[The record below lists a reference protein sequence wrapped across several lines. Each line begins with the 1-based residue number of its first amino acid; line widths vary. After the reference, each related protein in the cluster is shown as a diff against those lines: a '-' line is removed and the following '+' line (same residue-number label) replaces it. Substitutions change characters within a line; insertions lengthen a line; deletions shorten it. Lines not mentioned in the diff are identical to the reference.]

1 MRSYH
6 LLELTPS
13 GAYADVYEISPWVN
27 RNYGVSGT
35 AMYRDPATGA
45 HQVFVSRSNK
55 LCAVS
60 SDDEGKVCL
69 EGFGS

>member
-1 MRSYH
+1 M
-6 LLELTPS
+6 ELTPS